1 MDHQPERQPMA
12 TEQNIANG
20 TIVASA
26 PCAAPAKRTY
36 EQYLSEQ
43 RAILEEEAQ
52 HAAKEGYQFHYRDN
66 FDQFVLPREEF
77 ERREAFT
84 AYECQ
89 KIKYLSDGLQVVGFI
104 WKPTNVSGRKL
115 PLVIVNRGGTGN
127 FAPLTPQKFYYPYVS
142 NGFVVIG
149 SQYRGADGGEGEDE
163 YGGADVNDVLN
174 LIPLARSLGYV
185 DMNNVFMHG
194 QSRGGM
200 QSLLAIKQ
208 GIPINAV
215 AVTGVLADL
224 TAGLKERPAIP
235 AVWSRLMPGFA
246 ENTDEVLRERSAV
259 YFADQINVPV
269 LILHGSA
276 DWRANAG
283 NQALALAHQLQTLG
297 KTYELHLYAGD
308 DHQLNLNLLARE
320 REIVNWFNKYRK

>member
-1 MDHQPERQPMA
+1 MRNLSGAQ
-12 TEQNIANG
+12 TEAADG
-20 TIVASA
+20 TIVESA
-26 PCAAPAKRTY
+26 PCAVPAQKTY
-36 EQYLSEQ
+36 AQYLSEQ
-43 RAILEEEAQ
+43 RASFEEEVKL
-52 HAAKEGYQFHYRDN
+52 AAAEGYHFNYLDN
-66 FDQFVLPREEF
+66 PDRFMLSREEF
-77 ERREAFT
+77 EHRAAF
-84 AYECQ
+84 AEYECQ
-89 KIKYLSDGLQVVGFI
+89 KIKYLSDGLKVVGFI
-104 WKPTNVSGRKL
+104 WKPTNVLGRKL

-127 FAPLTPQKFYYPYVS
+127 FAPLTPQRFYYPYVS
-142 NGFVVIG
+142 NGFVAIG

-200 QSLLAIKQ
+200 QSLLAIKK

-224 TAGLKERPAIP
+224 TTAVKERPAIP

-269 LILHGSA
+269 LILHGGA

-283 NQALALAHQLQTLG
+283 SQALALANQLQMLG
-297 KTYELHLYAGD
+297 RTYELHVYAGD
-308 DHQLNLNLLARE
+308 DHQLSINLLE
-320 REIVNWFNKYRK
+320 RDRKIVAWFKQYMK